1 MPNSIRENTSKQG
14 KTKSEVSDSDI
25 KNVTGD
31 TSPNCFSNLAW
42 ILQQT
47 AETVS
52 ENPFNKKE
60 VRVKALLDQESPR
73 SYLSQRIK
81 SILDIASIFN
91 ENISISTFEK
101 WNSKQS
107 TLEKVCFNLKN
118 ETEKKFRTE
127 ALSSTF
133 TSLPVKNQLIINF
146 AKTRFDYLK
155 DLQLADSGP
164 LMKYIF

>member
-1 MPNSIRENTSKQG
+1 MIPRQIAFRIWLGYYNKLQKLFQKIPL
-14 KTKSEVSDSDI
+14 TK
-25 KNVTGD
+25 
-31 TSPNCFSNLAW
+31 
-42 ILQQT
+42 
-47 AETVS
+47 
-52 ENPFNKKE
+52 KK

-81 SILDIASIFN
+81 SILDIASIFK

-133 TSLPVKNQLIINF
+133 TSLPVKNQLINF

>member
-1 MPNSIRENTSKQG
+1 M
-14 KTKSEVSDSDI
+14 
-25 KNVTGD
+25 
-31 TSPNCFSNLAW
+31 
-42 ILQQT
+42 
-47 AETVS
+47 
-52 ENPFNKKE
+52 
-60 VRVKALLDQESPR
+60 RVKALLDQESPR

-81 SILDIASIFN
+81 SILDIASIFK

-118 ETEKKFRTE
+118 ETEKNFRTE
-127 ALSSTF
+127 AFSSTF
-133 TSLPVKNQLIINF
+133 TCLPVKNQLINF

>member
-1 MPNSIRENTSKQG
+1 MPNSICENTSKQG
-14 KTKSEVSDSDI
+14 KTKSEVSDLDI

-81 SILDIASIFN
+81 SILDIASIFK

-133 TSLPVKNQLIINF
+133 TSLPVKNQFINF